1 MGGQVIAT
9 RGGMI
14 HLVLQQCRNFEDA
27 FNKAIDG
34 GKGGA
39 SLPGTPAYPKHPL
52 AMLLVADW
60 VTCRS
65 PQATRVASSAALQRP
80 ATRGGRCSDSV
91 SGP

>member
-39 SLPGTPAYPKHPL
+39 SLYRPPAYL
-52 AMLLVADW
+52 IICSLCYW
-60 VTCRS
+60 VLM
-65 PQATRVASSAALQRP
+65 V
-80 ATRGGRCSDSV
+80 
-91 SGP
+91 